1 MGDFNLIY
9 KAEDKSNTR
18 LNRRLMTL
26 FKETLDFSQL
36 MEIDLQGRA
45 YTWSN
50 EQNDPTFTRIDR
62 VFGSPEWH
70 LLFPSI
76 DLQALPTMG
85 SDHAPLLLT
94 SDVARQN
101 YSGFRFEAF
110 WVNMPGFYETVQ
122 SAWSQP
128 VNTQNNILRMHV
140 KLLRTAK
147 ALKLWRRQSLG
158 NLPLRSEIA
167 KQLLLLMD
175 AEQEQRTL
183 TPDEL
188 CFRRYL
194 KAKSVGLATI
204 IRSRARQHSR
214 LTWLR
219 KGDACAKLFMLHAS
233 NRRRKL
239 FIPV

>member
-1 MGDFNLIY
+1 LFANNFTTLPAQGVRGGILLAANEHFFTLQNFHTTDHTVSADVVMRADNVTWTVTGVYENDEKELFLDELKNLKARGKDEWLVMGDFNLIY

-36 MEIDLQGRA
+36 MEIDLRSRA

-122 SAWSQP
+122 SAWS
-128 VNTQNNILRMHV
+128 
-140 KLLRTAK
+140 
-147 ALKLWRRQSLG
+147 
-158 NLPLRSEIA
+158 
-167 KQLLLLMD
+167 
-175 AEQEQRTL
+175 
-183 TPDEL
+183 
-188 CFRRYL
+188 
-194 KAKSVGLATI
+194 
-204 IRSRARQHSR
+204 
-214 LTWLR
+214 
-219 KGDACAKLFMLHAS
+219 
-233 NRRRKL
+233 
-239 FIPV
+239 